1 MHTKSRYAGRGKAVR
16 QMMWIPV
23 FVDSI
28 FSIWNKNLQGWF
40 IFDKTRWIYF
50 PFILFPPSSFFSLRN
65 PHFSNSPH
73 CREFSILVII
83 LSGRFPG
90 YSNLACYAMMNRE
103 SILQFHALCFKCKS
117 GALVFEC
124 GAHFVYDSVLRGL
137 SETICRSPSQWFNIP
152 KTIFPFKCA
161 A

>member
-1 MHTKSRYAGRGKAVR
+1 MAVL

-40 IFDKTRWIYF
+40 IFDKTCWIYS
-50 PFILFPPSSFFSLRN
+50 PFILLPPLFFCFWN
-65 PHFSNSPH
+65 PLSPVPP

-117 GALVFEC
+117 GALVFEY
-124 GAHFVYDSVLRGL
+124 GAHFVYDSLLRGL
-137 SETICRSPSQWFNIP
+137 SETICFSPSQRFNIR